1 MKDNY
6 CLMIVVMTN
15 YAQIMKWFPETIGRT
30 SMFVYSSRSGSVR
43 GVGRLQQTRLVWV
56 FVWLLVVYIVTV
68 DVVI

>member
-43 GVGRLQQTRLVWV
+43 GVGRLQ
-56 FVWLLVVYIVTV
+56 
-68 DVVI
+68 